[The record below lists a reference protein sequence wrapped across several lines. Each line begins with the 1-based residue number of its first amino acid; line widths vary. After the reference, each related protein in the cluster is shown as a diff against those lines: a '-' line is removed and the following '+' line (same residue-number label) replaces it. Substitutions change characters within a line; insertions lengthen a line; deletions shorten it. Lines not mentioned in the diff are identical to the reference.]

1 MNKKRL
7 MIVVAMV
14 LLLLTTVVAVSAN
27 GGSDL
32 AQVRAATARFH
43 RTEVAQADGW
53 GLISGLDDCFDNQ
66 PTGAMGFH
74 YINGPKIDTIIE
86 VLQPEAMV
94 YAPGPNGQLML
105 GAVEYIVDAPSWD
118 AANPG
123 VLPSV
128 LGQEYHAHPVL
139 PIYVLHA
146 WIWKNNPSGMFQDWN
161 PNVTCP

>member
-14 LLLLTTVVAVSAN
+14 LLLLTTVAAVSAN
-27 GGSDL
+27 DGSDL
-32 AQVRAATARFH
+32 AQVRAATALFH
-43 RTEVAQADGW
+43 RTEVAQAEGW
-53 GLISGLDDCFDNQ
+53 DLIPGLDHCFDNQ

-74 YINGPKIDTIIE
+74 YINGGKIDATVE

-123 VLPSV
+123 VLPNV
-128 LGQEYHAHPVL
+128 LGQDYHAHPVL

>member
-1 MNKKRL
+1 
-7 MIVVAMV
+7 
-14 LLLLTTVVAVSAN
+14 VVAVSAN

-43 RTEVAQADGW
+43 RTEVAQAEGW
-53 GLISGLDDCFDNQ
+53 DLIPGLDGCFDNQ

-86 VLQPEAMV
+86 ELQPEAMV
-94 YAPGPNGQLML
+94 YAPGPKGQLML
-105 GAVEYIVDAPSWD
+105 GAVEYIVDAPAWK
-118 AANPG
+118 AANG
-123 VLPSV
+123 TVLPNV
-128 LGQEYHAHPVL
+128 LGQDYHYNAS
-139 PIYVLHA
+139 IDKFVLHA